1 LAFRWPR
8 ASHSRNTPWFVE
20 EAQTVLKGILAA
32 FALAAGLGAS
42 LSALAQVAAVPPAE
56 THNDY
61 TNPAN
66 WLCRPN
72 RQDACTV
79 NLDATVIRADGSTTI
94 ERFHPDPDAPIDCF
108 YVYPTVSLDPGVN
121 ATMAIEPSEQV
132 VVQQQFARLGAKC
145 RLFAPM
151 YRQHTLTA
159 LAAGVSGHPMAEGDS
174 RKIAYDDVLDAWNEY
189 LAHDN
194 HGRGVVLVGHSQGS
208 GILAELIAQEI
219 DGKPIQKQLVSAI
232 LMGIG
237 LQVPPGKDVGGEFK
251 HIPLCRSATQPGCVI
266 AYSSFRAASP
276 PSADSFF
283 GQGDKRAGTVA
294 ACVNPAALGG
304 GSGALKAVMPA
315 SGTFV
320 IGATTIPANW
330 TNPPKQIDT
339 SFVELPGLLSAECV
353 SNDHGTY
360 LAVTIHPTPSGR
372 RTNDITGDVVIN
384 GKVQADWGLHLI
396 DANLTIGNLVDD
408 IGDESRAY
416 LARER

>member
-1 LAFRWPR
+1 M
-8 ASHSRNTPWFVE
+8 
-20 EAQTVLKGILAA
+20 
-32 FALAAGLGAS
+32 LAAGLGGG
-42 LSALAQVAAVPPAE
+42 LSALAQAASTAE

-79 NLDATVIRADGSTTI
+79 NLDATVIRADGSTTTD
-94 ERFHPDPDAPIDCF
+94 RFHADPDAPIDCF

-132 VVQQQFARLGAKC
+132 VVQQQFARLGAQC

-208 GILAELIAQEI
+208 GILAELIAQQI

-251 HIPLCRSATQPGCVI
+251 HIPLCRSATQPSCVI
-266 AYSSFRAASP
+266 AFSSFRATSP
-276 PSADSFF
+276 PSPDSFF

-304 GSGALKAVMPA
+304 GSGALKAVMPV

-320 IGATTIPANW
+320 IGATTVHANW
-330 TNPPKQIDT
+330 TNPPERIDT
-339 SFVELPGLLSAECV
+339 SFVDLPGLLSAECV

-360 LAVTIHPTPSGR
+360 LAVTIHPTPGGR
-372 RTNDITGDVVIN
+372 RANDITGDVVIN

-408 IGDESRAY
+408 VGDESRAY
-416 LARER
+416 LAQER